1 MSALASG
8 LSRPEIERLAEII
21 MTMQRC
27 FVLHLSEELARGQ
40 VSFPQFFLMG
50 HIAGSGPLSMSEIA
64 EKMSHT
70 TAAATGLVD
79 RLENLGYVE
88 RHHDPMDR
96 RRVRAAIT
104 PKGAELVDRI
114 KSDIISKLSCL
125 SEILTPHEQ
134 KTWLQ
139 IYEKI
144 HHHITCTEKP

>member
-1 MSALASG
+1 
-8 LSRPEIERLAEII
+8 
-21 MTMQRC
+21 MTLQRC

-40 VSFPQFFLMG
+40 VSFPQFFLLG
-50 HIAGSGPLSMSEIA
+50 HVAGSGPLTMSEIA
-64 EKMSHT
+64 DRMNHT

-88 RHHDPMDR
+88 RQHDAADR
-96 RRVRAAIT
+96 RRIRAAIT
-104 PKGAELVDRI
+104 TKGAELVDRI
-114 KSDIISKLSCL
+114 HEDIVSKLSCL
-125 SEILTPHEQ
+125 SETLSPHEQ